1 MQDKFRLRKIPKQ
14 KRSIERYQKIMEVTF
29 DLLGEV
35 GYEALNTDL
44 IAARSGIPIG
54 SIYQYFPNKE
64 SIVYTHAEFCFL
76 NLHDQ
81 FFDKITREVEKF
93 KKFDQKFLEKTISI
107 YLETLATVKGYHLI
121 ESVLYTNPKLRDLDR
136 ESNERFA
143 KSLADRVILRFF
155 PKLEKKRAFY
165 IASLVVEI
173 VDSTYKVITNTRNAK
188 TRAGILTELKN
199 VLFQY
204 FLSLS

>member
-1 MQDKFRLRKIPKQ
+1 MQDKLTLRKIPKQ
-14 KRSIERYQKIMEVTF
+14 KRSIERYHRIMEVTF

-54 SIYQYFPNKE
+54 SIYQFFPNKE
-64 SIVYTHAEFCFL
+64 SIVYTHAEFCFI

-81 FFDKITREVEKF
+81 FFHKIATELEKF
-93 KKFDQKFLEKTISI
+93 KKFNQKFLEKTLSI
-107 YLETLATVKGYHLI
+107 YIETLANVRGYHLI

-165 IASLVVEI
+165 IASIIVEI
-173 VDSTYKVITNTRNAK
+173 VDSTYKVIANTRNPK
-188 TRAGILTELKN
+188 VRAGLLSELKN
-199 VLFQY
+199 LLFQY
-204 FLSLS
+204 FLSFS

>member
-1 MQDKFRLRKIPKQ
+1 MQDKLTLRKIPKQ
-14 KRSIERYQKIMEVTF
+14 KRSIERYHRIMEVTF

-54 SIYQYFPNKE
+54 SIYQFFPNKE
-64 SIVYTHAEFCFL
+64 SIVYTHAEFCFI

-81 FFDKITREVEKF
+81 FFHKIATELEKF
-93 KKFDQKFLEKTISI
+93 KKFNQKILEKTLSI
-107 YLETLATVKGYHLI
+107 YIETLANVRGYHLI

-165 IASLVVEI
+165 IASIIVEI
-173 VDSTYKVITNTRNAK
+173 VDSTYKVIANTRNPK
-188 TRAGILTELKN
+188 VRAGLLSELKN
-199 VLFQY
+199 LLFQY
-204 FLSLS
+204 FLSFS